1 MRFGLYIGY
10 KGKQIT
16 FVSDTQ
22 GEGYGCQVLKWD
34 APEGL
39 SATDI
44 IQDYE
49 VWRGKVV
56 EKSEPKPIQQLRI
69 AFVGVWKIQCGIS
82 TYAEELFPRMGAQVK
97 DWKIFA
103 EHSDTAVIEEGV
115 ERCWTRGEPLTEL
128 IANINAFD
136 PDVVYIEHEFG
147 IFPNARH
154 WLSFMAQMQKYK
166 VFVKQHSIF
175 YHKDKLIC
183 ESAVPN
189 IIVHSNIGK
198 RVLEEKGVSSNISV
212 IKHGCFPCENEKRH
226 WNMYHSEHTLVQF
239 GFGFEYKGWEVA
251 LEAVSILKEKFPKI
265 FFTGLFS
272 ESKFN
277 KLFHTNYYNRLA
289 ALIKELDID
298 EHVALIRGYQTDEAL
313 DAYLRTNQVAIF
325 PYVLNGEHTV
335 YGATGA
341 ARLAMAAG
349 TPTITSFVPQF
360 DDIDGVCPRP
370 KDGIELAQEIERFF
384 LSKEVRDEQI
394 KRQNQF
400 LIDNSWDAVTQQH
413 LELFCQGE
421 EE

>member
-251 LEAVSILKEKFPKI
+251 LEAISILKKKFPKI

-360 DDIDGVCPRP
+360 DDIEGVCPRP
-370 KDGIELAQEIERFF
+370 KDAIELAQEIERFF
-384 LSKEVRDEQI
+384 SSKEIRDEQI

>member
-1 MRFGLYIGY
+1 MYIGY
-10 KGKQIT
+10 RGKQII

-22 GEGYGCQVLKWD
+22 GIGHNCDVLFWD
-34 APEGL
+34 APKGL
-39 SATDI
+39 STSDI
-44 IQDYE
+44 IKNYE
-49 VWRGKVV
+49 IWRGKVV
-56 EKSEPKPIQQLRI
+56 EKVAPKPVDQLRI

-82 TYAEELFPRMGAQVK
+82 TYAEELFPRLAEKIQ
-97 DWKIFA
+97 DWRIFA
-103 EHSDTAVIEEGV
+103 EHSEGAPEEAKVI
-115 ERCWTRGEPLTEL
+115 RCWERGEPLTEL
-128 IANINAFD
+128 ISNIHEFN

-166 VFVKQHSIF
+166 VFVKQHSVF

-183 ESAVPN
+183 EAAVPN

-198 RVLEEKGVSSNISV
+198 RVLQEKGVSANINV
-212 IKHGCFPCENEKRH
+212 IKHGCFPCTSEQRH
-226 WNMYHSEHTLVQF
+226 WNMYHSDHTLIQF

-251 LEAVSILKEKFPKI
+251 LEAVALLKEKYPKV

-277 KLFHTNYYNRLA
+277 KLFHTNYYNRLSA
-289 ALIKELDID
+289 YIQKLRIE
-298 EHVALIRGYQTDEAL
+298 EHVALIRGYQSDESL
-313 DAYLRTNQVAIF
+313 DAYLRTNQVAVF

-349 TPTITSFVPQF
+349 TPTITSYVPQF

-370 KDGIELAQEIERFF
+370 KDAQELAKEIDILFS
-384 LSKEVRDEQI
+384 SKEKRTEQI

-400 LIDNSWDAVTQQH
+400 LIDNSWDAVTLQH

-421 EE
+421 V

>member
-1 MRFGLYIGY
+1 MYIGY

-34 APEGL
+34 AHEGL

-251 LEAVSILKEKFPKI
+251 LEAISILKEKFPKV

-421 EE
+421 E

>member
-1 MRFGLYIGY
+1 LYIGY
-10 KGKQIT
+10 KGKQIK

-22 GEGYGCQVLKWD
+22 GEGYECQVLKWD

-39 SATDI
+39 TTVDI

-128 IANINAFD
+128 IANINAFA

-189 IIVHSNIGK
+189 IIVHSDIGK
-198 RVLEEKGVSSNISV
+198 KVLEEKGVSSNINV
-212 IKHGCFPCENEKRH
+212 IKHGCFPCKNEKRH
-226 WNMYHSEHTLVQF
+226 WNLYHSEHTLVQF

-251 LEAVSILKEKFPKI
+251 LEAVSVLKEKFPKI

-277 KLFHTNYYNRLA
+277 KLFHTNYYNRLSD
-289 ALIKELDID
+289 LIKKLDVE

-313 DAYLRTNQVAIF
+313 DAYLRTNQVAVF

-360 DDIDGVCPRP
+360 DDVDGVCPRP
-370 KDGIELAQEIERFF
+370 SDAKELAYEIERFF

-421 EE
+421 E

>member
-1 MRFGLYIGY
+1 MYIGY
-10 KGKQIT
+10 RGKQII
-16 FVSDTQ
+16 FVSDTK
-22 GEGYGCQVLKWD
+22 GEGHGCDVLEWD
-34 APEGL
+34 APKGL
-39 SATDI
+39 SAADI
-44 IQDYE
+44 IQGYE
-49 VWRGKVV
+49 VWRGNVV
-56 EKSEPKPIQQLRI
+56 EKKEEKPIEQLRV

-82 TYAEELFPRMGAQVK
+82 TYAEELFPRMARHVK

-103 EHSDTAVIEEGV
+103 EHSEGAAEEENV
-115 ERCWTRGEPLTEL
+115 VRCWSRGEPLTEL
-128 IANINAFD
+128 IANIVEFD

-154 WLSFMAQMQKYK
+154 WLAFMAQMQKYK
-166 VFVKQHSIF
+166 VFVKQHSVF

-198 RVLEEKGVSSNISV
+198 RVLEEKGVSSNINV
-212 IKHGCFPCENEKRH
+212 IKHGCFPCVSDERH

-239 GFGFEYKGWEVA
+239 GFGFEYKGWEVG
-251 LEAVSILKEKFPKI
+251 LEAISILKEKFPKV

-289 ALIKELDID
+289 ALIKELGIE

-370 KDGIELAQEIERFF
+370 KDAVELAQEIEKFF
-384 LSKEVRDEQI
+384 SSKEVRDEQI
-394 KRQNQF
+394 RRQNQF

-421 EE
+421 ES

>member
-1 MRFGLYIGY
+1 MFVGY
-10 KGKQIT
+10 KGKQII
-16 FVSDTQ
+16 FVSDTL
-22 GEGYGCQVLKWD
+22 GKASGCRVIKWN
-34 APEGL
+34 APKGV
-39 SATDI
+39 SAAEI
-44 IQDYE
+44 IQGYE

-56 EKSEPKPIQQLRI
+56 EKSESKPIEQLRI

-82 TYAEELFPRMGAQVK
+82 TYAEELFPRMAEPIK
-97 DWKIFA
+97 EWKIFA
-103 EHSDTAVIEEGV
+103 EHSQGAEEEENV
-115 ERCWTRGEPLTEL
+115 LRCWTRGEPLTEL
-128 IANINAFD
+128 IENINAFD

-147 IFPNARH
+147 IFPNARY

-212 IKHGCFPCENEKRH
+212 IKHGCFPCVSDKRH
-226 WNMYHSEHTLVQF
+226 WNLYHSEHTLVQF

-251 LEAVSILKEKFPKI
+251 LEAVSILKKKFPKI

-277 KLFHTNYYNRLA
+277 KVYHTNYYNKLA
-289 ALIKELDID
+289 ALVQEL
-298 EHVALIRGYQTDEAL
+298 EVENHVALIRGYQTDEAL
-313 DAYLRTNQVAIF
+313 DAYLRTNQIAVF

-360 DDIDGVCPRP
+360 DDIEGVCPRP
-370 KDGIELAQEIERFF
+370 KDAEELAHEIEHFF
-384 LSKEVRDEQI
+384 SSKEVREEQVR
-394 KRQNQF
+394 KQNQF
-400 LIDNSWDAVTQQH
+400 LIDNSWAAVTRQH
-413 LELFCQGE
+413 LELFCKGE
-421 EE
+421 AA